1 MHKLQK
7 KPQIM
12 TDKTQTLAQFCA
24 AMPSVSLD
32 PAVTE
37 RAKLIIADCVA
48 AILGGIV
55 ETEVKQLVEQRSG
68 EPCATRKIPLIGP
81 AAFADRAQ
89 AAFIHGLAGTVLEM
103 DEGHQF
109 AKGHPGIHVFPA
121 LLAAAQSELLQQ
133 PVSGREFITAFVTGY
148 DIAARIGNAARIRP
162 SMHPHGT
169 WGVMGAASAIG
180 TLLHYNSEQHCELL
194 NIASSLTTASSRKTM
209 LEGGTVRNAYAGL
222 SNQMGHLAIDLLQS
236 GFSGERDGIG
246 SVFGAVISDGL
257 DPDLLTEELG
267 QRFEVMRNYFK
278 LHACCRYNHAA
289 LDCLVALMEAHPEL
303 ADSDTIEAIDV
314 VSYNLAAELDD
325 PRPRNML
332 AAKFSIPFAMATTLV
347 HKNSKVMSFAGA
359 ALSNQAT
366 AKLAE
371 KVTVT
376 EDPAMTALLPDFRP
390 AQVTIKQK
398 NGKSF
403 SHSVKTNRGDW
414 QDPYS
419 AEELKEKF
427 YSLAER
433 SLSPEQSATLY
444 DGLMKLDSAPDVSAV
459 FRLS

>member
-1 MHKLQK
+1 MA
-7 KPQIM
+7 
-12 TDKTQTLAQFCA
+12 DKTKALAQFCA
-24 AMPSVSLD
+24 DMPSISLD
-32 PAVTE
+32 SQVTD

-55 ETEVKQLVEQRSG
+55 EEEVMQLVKQRSG
-68 EPCATRKIPLIGP
+68 DLCPVRQIPLIGP
-81 AAFADRAQ
+81 KAFADRSQ

-121 LLAAAQSELLQQ
+121 LLAAAQSDLLQR

-180 TLLHYNSEQHCELL
+180 TMLHFTAHQHYDLL

-236 GFSGERDGIG
+236 GFSGEKDGIG
-246 SVFGAVISDGL
+246 SVFGLVISDGL
-257 DPDLLTEELG
+257 DADLLTEELG

-303 ADSDTIEAIDV
+303 ANSDAIDAIEV

-332 AAKFSIPFAMATTLV
+332 AAKFSIPFAIATTLV
-347 HKNSKVMSFAGA
+347 NKNSKVMSFAGA
-359 ALSNQAT
+359 ALTNQVT

-371 KVTVT
+371 KVTVI

-390 AQVTIKQK
+390 ARVTIKQK
-398 NGKSF
+398 NGQRF

-414 QDPYS
+414 QDPYT
-419 AEELKEKF
+419 ADELQEKF
-427 YSLAER
+427 HSLAAR
-433 SLSPEQSATLY
+433 SLSPEQSARLY
-444 DGLMKLDSAPDVSAV
+444 DRLMKLEEARDVSGV
-459 FRLS
+459 FQLD